1 MVLKISLFLRRLS
14 DFLSKFR
21 LFLSLKLRI
30 LLSFIK
36 FILIDVFPSL
46 SNIFEISFTSSSDL
60 TSKKTSLIGL
70 LKRSFNDPIFWTFTR
85 LYLFSSLEILLTKV
99 KIKELPSFNISRF
112 SSKISE
118 NIKSSKTLDK
128 SVNFNTA

>member
-1 MVLKISLFLRRLS
+1 MLIVVL
-14 DFLSKFR
+14 
-21 LFLSLKLRI
+21 
-30 LLSFIK
+30 
-36 FILIDVFPSL
+36 PS
-46 SNIFEISFTSSSDL
+46 SYNMFEISLTSSRDL
-60 TSKKTSLIGL
+60 TLKKTSLIGL

-99 KIKELPSFNISRF
+99 KIKELPSNRISRF

>member
-1 MVLKISLFLRRLS
+1 MFIYIIVLEISLFLRRLS

-21 LFLSLKLRI
+21 LFLSLKVRV

-36 FILIDVFPSL
+36 FMLIDVFPSL

-70 LKRSFNDPIFWTFTR
+70 LNKSFKDPIF
-85 LYLFSSLEILLTKV
+85 
-99 KIKELPSFNISRF
+99 
-112 SSKISE
+112 
-118 NIKSSKTLDK
+118 
-128 SVNFNTA
+128 

>member
-1 MVLKISLFLRRLS
+1 M
-14 DFLSKFR
+14 
-21 LFLSLKLRI
+21 
-30 LLSFIK
+30 
-36 FILIDVFPSL
+36 LIDVFPTL

-85 LYLFSSLEILLTKV
+85 LYLFSSLEKLLTKV
-99 KIKELPSFNISRF
+99 KIKELPSTRISRF
-112 SSKISE
+112 NSKISE
-118 NIKSSKTLDK
+118 NIKSSKTLVK